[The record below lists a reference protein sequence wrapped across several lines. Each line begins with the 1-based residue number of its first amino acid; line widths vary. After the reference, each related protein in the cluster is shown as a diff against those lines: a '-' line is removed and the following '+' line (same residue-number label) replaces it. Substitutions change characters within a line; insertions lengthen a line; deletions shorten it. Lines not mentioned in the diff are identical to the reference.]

1 MSTAAPLNLA
11 DFIRD
16 IPDFPK
22 PGILFRDI
30 TPLLQSPVAF
40 QETIR
45 QLAEP
50 FRGQGIDLIAA
61 AEARGFIFAAPLAL
75 EINAGLIPI
84 RKPGKLPGKTLS
96 HTYELEYGTDTLQV
110 HADAI
115 IRPGCKVLMV
125 DDLLATGGTIA
136 ACCTMIERA
145 GGVVAGCAFV
155 IELVGLQG
163 RRADRPVSDGQFDTV
178 LAESHRQFDHGRRS
192 PGRIQHGA
200 GLMKLPAN
208 VGQGHARAETGRIGR
223 RRDLPGRLAAV
234 GQFAAGSWNVGRLR
248 LAARAEANSR
258 ENLVDRAAAV
268 DAGDN
273 FLSQIA
279 ALGE

>member
-1 MSTAAPLNLA
+1 MSIATPLDLA
-11 DFIRD
+11 EFIRD

-30 TPLLQSPVAF
+30 TPLLQSPAAF
-40 QETIR
+40 AETIR
-45 QLAEP
+45 RLAEP
-50 FRGQGIDLIAA
+50 FSGQQIDLVAA

-75 EINAGLIPI
+75 ELNAGLIPI

-115 IRPGCKVLMV
+115 LRPGCKVLMV

-155 IELVGLQG
+155 IEL
-163 RRADRPVSDGQFDTV
+163 AD
-178 LAESHRQFDHGRRS
+178 LHGRQ
-192 PGRIQHGA
+192 RIAQYPTVS
-200 GLMKLPAN
+200 LI
-208 VGQGHARAETGRIGR
+208 RY
-223 RRDLPGRLAAV
+223 
-234 GQFAAGSWNVGRLR
+234 
-248 LAARAEANSR
+248 
-258 ENLVDRAAAV
+258 
-268 DAGDN
+268 
-273 FLSQIA
+273 
-279 ALGE
+279 